1 MIIAVSFLELIGGG
15 MFDQTQ
21 DQNSQ
26 QQSEQLAAPQ
36 QHNPAQPV
44 QQSPAAPPADHQF
57 SAPKPAYE
65 SIFDDP
71 GMSQGSLSSDDTAAP
86 ASGTPAAPV
95 AAQDDANGSAPA
107 AAPSPAVTDEAN
119 DLLDIK
125 KQALQEL
132 SPLVGQ
138 LEQSPEEKFHTTMRI
153 IQASDNHTLI
163 KEAYAAAQ
171 QIPDEK
177 IRAQALLDIVNEINY
192 FTKEEDDDSVPTP
205 QE

>member
-1 MIIAVSFLELIGGG
+1 ML
-15 MFDQTQ
+15 DQAS
-21 DQNSQ
+21 DQNNQ
-26 QQSEQLAAPQ
+26 QQSQ
-36 QHNPAQPV
+36 QTATAQSNPAQPA
-44 QQSPAAPPADHQF
+44 QSSPAAPPADHQF
-57 SAPKPAYE
+57 STPKPAYE

-71 GMSQGSLSSDDTAAP
+71 GVSQGSLSSDDGADQPIDTATSTPP
-86 ASGTPAAPV
+86 AQPNPTPTPTTTNS
-95 AAQDDANGSAPA
+95 DTGP
-107 AAPSPAVTDEAN
+107 DE
-119 DLLDIK
+119 LLDIK

-163 KEAYAAAQ
+163 KEAYTAAQ

-192 FTKEEDDDSVPTP
+192 FTKSDSEADENKET
-205 QE
+205 